1 MGTTGLSLLLGCLA
15 ALWCA
20 ASLALIGTG
29 WPGLLVAGLGTAAA
43 VFMALRW
50 VSGRAAAGSLQAL
63 GQLQAVHRDGDLS
76 RRVPEGQ
83 DAAGRLG
90 TALNTLLGSMQSAFG
105 KAVADANQLDARAK
119 AVLEGA
125 DAIMASSAKQREQ
138 AMQTAQSIHRMGDEV
153 LHMQEQVRTA
163 ADIARNAAALSS
175 EGRDAVRQSVSQ
187 MEGLAK
193 QAEVSAAMMT
203 GLDAHV
209 RRVIASVE
217 EIQAIA
223 DQTNMLA
230 LNAAIEAAR
239 AGEQGRG
246 FAVVADEVRGLAERT
261 TRVTSEIGGV
271 IQTIRQESRTVM
283 EAIAGGKD
291 EAAQGARLVHEI
303 AEHLAH
309 IETGARETQDCVN
322 SVVTALDERGREAQQ
337 LNALIDETIAGAES
351 NQSLAGQAQQRAGQL
366 RQQAANMLE
375 VANVFK
381 LGTQGE
387 DATRI
392 HAAMPEIVVAAARAV
407 SAALDQAVVSGR
419 IRLEDL
425 FDENYIPIP
434 GTQPQ
439 KYNTRFD
446 SLTDE
451 ILPAIQEPVL
461 ERHAQCVYAGA
472 VDRRGYFP
480 THNRRYTKPLTGD
493 PAVNI
498 VHNRTKRIFEDPV
511 GRRCGAHEQAYLV
524 QTYRRDTG
532 EVLHDISAPIYVQGR
547 HWGGFRIGFRA

>member
-1 MGTTGLSLLLGCLA
+1 MSLLLGCVA

-20 ASLALIGTG
+20 ASLTLIGMG
-29 WPGLLVAGLGTAAA
+29 WPGLFAAGSGVAAA
-43 VFMALRW
+43 VYFALRW
-50 VSGRAAAGSLQAL
+50 AGQRAAAGPTNAL
-63 GQLQAVHRDGDLS
+63 GLLQAVHRDGDLS
-76 RRVPEGQ
+76 RRAPEGQ

-90 TALNTLLGSMQSAFG
+90 AALNTLLGSMQSAFG
-105 KAVADANQLDARAK
+105 KSVADANQLDERAK

-125 DAIMASSAKQREQ
+125 DAIMASSTKQRDQ
-138 AMQTAQSIHRMGDEV
+138 AVQTAESIHRMGAEV
-153 LHMQEQVRTA
+153 QHMQEQVRTA
-163 ADIARNAAALSS
+163 AGIARNAAALSS
-175 EGRDAVRQSVSQ
+175 EGREAVRQSVSQ
-187 MEGLAK
+187 MEGLAR
-193 QAEVSAAMMT
+193 QAEASAAMMT

-209 RRVIASVE
+209 KRVIASVD
-217 EIQAIA
+217 EIHAIA

-261 TRVTSEIGGV
+261 TRVTSDIGGV
-271 IQTIRQESRTVM
+271 IQIIRQESRTVM
-283 EAIAGGKD
+283 EAISGSME

-303 AEHLAH
+303 AGRLER
-309 IETGARETQDCVN
+309 IEAGARETQDCVG
-322 SVVTALDERGREAQQ
+322 SVVTALDERGREAEQ
-337 LNALIDETIAGAES
+337 LNTLIDETIAGAAT
-351 NQSLAGQAQQRAGQL
+351 NQDLAGQAQQRASQL
-366 RQQAANMLE
+366 RLQAANMLE

-381 LGTQGE
+381 LGAQGE

-439 KYNTRFD
+439 KYKTRFD

-493 PAVNI
+493 PAVDI
-498 VHNRTKRIFEDPV
+498 VHNRTKRIFGDPV
-511 GRRCGAHEQAYLV
+511 GRRCGAHEQPYLV

-532 EVLHDISAPIYVQGR
+532 EVLHDISAPVYVQGR